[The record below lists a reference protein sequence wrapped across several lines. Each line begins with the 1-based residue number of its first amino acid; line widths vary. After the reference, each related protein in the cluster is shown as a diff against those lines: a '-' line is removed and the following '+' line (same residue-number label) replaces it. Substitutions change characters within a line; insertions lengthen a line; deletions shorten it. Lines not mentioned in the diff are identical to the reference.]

1 MPAESIQVDPTP
13 SSAFQRIAVVGPGL
27 LGGSVAL
34 AVREFLPQA
43 QVRVW
48 ARREAAVQQLRE
60 MQFDASDQLA
70 HVCENAQLVILATPI
85 GVMPDIARRIGA
97 EAKLA
102 DEVYITDVGSVKGC
116 VVQQLRPI
124 CAEFGARFVGSHPMA
139 GSEKTGLEFATAD
152 LFKNARCVVT
162 PAADDMSFRAIT
174 RVGHFWEALGAHV
187 KVMEPEDHDRAV
199 ARISHVPHAAA
210 SAIVRA
216 ALDGDE
222 SPLELSGGGF
232 RDTTRIAAGAPEMW
246 AEILLEN
253 RAEVSAALKDLC
265 HNLSELLE
273 FLENQDQGELVDFL
287 RRSKEQRDRL
297 SE

>member
-1 MPAESIQVDPTP
+1 MSAESIQLDSPK
-13 SSAFQRIAVVGPGL
+13 SSFQRIAVVGPGL
-27 LGGSVAL
+27 LGGSLAL
-34 AVREFLPQA
+34 AIRKNLPRA
-43 QVRVW
+43 QIRIW
-48 ARREAAVQQLRE
+48 ARREAVVQQLRE
-60 MQFDASDQLA
+60 LKFDASDNLA
-70 HVCENAQLVILATPI
+70 HVCDDAQLVILATPI
-85 GVMPDIARRIGA
+85 GIMADLAQRIGA
-97 EAKLA
+97 EAQLA
-102 DEVYITDVGSVKGC
+102 EEAYITDVGSVKGC

-124 CAEFGARFVGSHPMA
+124 CAGFGARFVGSHPMA
-139 GSEKTGLEFATAD
+139 GSEKTGLEHARAD
-152 LFKNARCVVT
+152 LFKGARCVVT

-174 RVGHFWEALGAHV
+174 RIGHFWEALGAHV

-199 ARISHVPHAAA
+199 ARISHLPHAAA
-210 SAIVRA
+210 SAIVNA
-216 ALDGDE
+216 ALDGDA

-253 RAEVSAALKDLC
+253 REEVSVAVNDLC

-273 FLENQDQGELVDFL
+273 FLENQDQGKLVDFL